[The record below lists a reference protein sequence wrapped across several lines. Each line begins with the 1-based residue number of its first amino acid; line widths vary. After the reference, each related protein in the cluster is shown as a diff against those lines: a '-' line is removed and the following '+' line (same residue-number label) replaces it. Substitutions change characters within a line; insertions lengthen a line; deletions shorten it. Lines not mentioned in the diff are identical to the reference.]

1 MNTKI
6 FNGNNLPPEI
16 LLTRRQKTKLR
27 NEFQNNMSTNMKF
40 SKAQL
45 SKKIQS
51 GQFSGSLL
59 SKLAGPL
66 MKVVAF
72 LANNIFAQLGIAAVA
87 SAIDARI
94 QKKIHGFGTKTLV
107 ISNEKMNDIMK
118 IIQVL
123 EDFNILWEGLTK
135 KTEN

>member
-87 SAIDARI
+87 SAIDVRI